1 MKMPIRKVLIL
12 VLALTLVCGL
22 AVTGL
27 AATIGY
33 GAVYHEYILVDHYL
47 SLTEHRASA
56 SVTIEDTYG
65 GIDMSNTGTITLRYS
80 YYDAD
85 NRIVSS
91 YSRQTSRLYE
101 TGASVVATTGSNAGS
116 YMTSATGSYNLRLD
130 ICGTV
135 YRHQPRDLTL
145 YEENYR

>member
-1 MKMPIRKVLIL
+1 MKKSIRRVLL
-12 VLALTLVCGL
+12 VALVLTLVCGL
-22 AVTGL
+22 AVTGF

-56 SVTIEDTYG
+56 YVTIEDTYG
-65 GIDMSNTGTITLRYS
+65 GISMSNTGTITLQYS
-80 YYDAD
+80 YYNAD
-85 NRIVSS
+85 SLRIVSS
-91 YSRQTSRLYE
+91 STQTNRLFD
-101 TGASVVATTGSNAGS
+101 TGASVAATTGSNANS
-116 YMTSATGSYNLRLD
+116 YMTTATGSYNLRLD

-135 YRHQPRDLTL
+135 YRHQPRDLIL

>member
-101 TGASVVATTGSNAGS
+101 TGASEVATTGSNAGS
-116 YMTSATGSYNLRLD
+116 SLTSATGSYNLRLD

>member
-1 MKMPIRKVLIL
+1 MKKSIRRVLL
-12 VLALTLVCGL
+12 VALALTLVCGL

-56 SVTIEDTYG
+56 NVTIEDTYG
-65 GIDMSNTGTITLRYS
+65 GISMSNTGTITLQYS
-80 YYDAD
+80 YYNAD
-85 NRIVSS
+85 TETIKSATT
-91 YSRQTSRLYE
+91 QTSRLYE
-101 TGASVVATTGSNAGS
+101 TGASVVATTGSNANS
-116 YMTSATGSYNLRLD
+116 YMTTATGSYNLRLD

>member
-12 VLALTLVCGL
+12 VLALALVCAL

-27 AATIGY
+27 AATIGN

-47 SLTEHRASA
+47 TLTEHRASA

-80 YYDAD
+80 YYDGTS
-85 NRIVSS
+85 REFVSRS
-91 YSRQTSRLYE
+91 TQTSRLYE
-101 TGASVVATTGSNAGS
+101 TGASVVFTAPSTAGT
-116 YMTSATGSYNLRLD
+116 YMSSATGSYNLRLD

-135 YRHQPRDLTL
+135 YRHQPNDLTL
-145 YEENYR
+145 TRADYQ

>member
-1 MKMPIRKVLIL
+1 MKTPIRKVLIL

-80 YYDAD
+80 YRDGSTG
-85 NRIVSS
+85 NIVS
-91 YSRQTSRLYE
+91 YTTQTSRLYE
-101 TGASVVATTGSNAGS
+101 TGASVSATTGSNAAS
-116 YMTSATGSYNLRLD
+116 YMTTATGSYNLRLD
-130 ICGTV
+130 ICGTI

>member
-1 MKMPIRKVLIL
+1 MKTPIRKVLIL

-47 SLTEHRASA
+47 SLLERRASA
-56 SVTIEDTYG
+56 NVVIEDTYG
-65 GIDMSNTGTITLRYS
+65 GIDMSNTGTITLQYS
-80 YYDAD
+80 YYDA
-85 NRIVSS
+85 SS
-91 YSRQTSRLYE
+91 REITYASKYTTRLFE
-101 TGASVVATTGSNAGS
+101 TGASVLVTFTSDSGN
-116 YMTSATGSYNLRLD
+116 YMKSATGSYNLRLD

>member
-1 MKMPIRKVLIL
+1 MKTPIRKVLIL

-65 GIDMSNTGTITLRYS
+65 GIDMSNTGSITLQYS
-80 YYDAD
+80 FYNAD
-85 NRIVSS
+85 TRRIESAS
-91 YSRQTSRLYE
+91 KYTTRLFE
-101 TGASVVATTGSNAGS
+101 TGASVLVTFTSDSGN
-116 YMTSATGSYNLRLD
+116 YMKSATGSYNLRLD

-135 YRHQPRDLTL
+135 YRHQPRNLTL
-145 YEENYR
+145 TEEDYR

>member
-1 MKMPIRKVLIL
+1 MKKPIRKVLIL
-12 VLALTLVCGL
+12 VLAITLVCGL
-22 AVTGL
+22 AVTGF

-56 SVTIEDTYG
+56 DVVIEDTYG
-65 GIDMSNTGTITLRYS
+65 GVDMSNTGTITLQYS
-80 YYDAD
+80 YYDATSG
-85 NRIVSS
+85 RIQSATS
-91 YSRQTSRLYE
+91 QTSRLYE
-101 TGASVVATTGSNAGS
+101 TGASVVFTAPSTAGT
-116 YMTSATGSYNLRLD
+116 YMSSATGSYNLRLD

-145 YEENYR
+145 TRADYQ

>member
-1 MKMPIRKVLIL
+1 MKTPIRKVVIL

-22 AVTGL
+22 AVSGL
-27 AATIGY
+27 AVTIGS
-33 GAVYHEYILVDHYL
+33 GALYHEYILVDHYL

-56 SVTIEDTYG
+56 NVTIEDTYG
-65 GIDMSNTGTITLRYS
+65 GVDMSNTGTITLQYS

-85 NRIVSS
+85 ANLFRSAS
-91 YSRQTSRLYE
+91 TQTSRLYE
-101 TGASVVATTGSNAGS
+101 TGASVVATTGSNAAS

-145 YEENYR
+145 TRADYQ